1 MVGTKALRTK
11 PRLPSCS
18 LRSAPFAEHVPG
30 GASCGRYVHLPAAR
44 DLLPDHCAG
53 AASTRNDEQLVNGEG
68 IDIVLCLDISGSML
82 AQDFTPNRM
91 EAAKNVASEFIDNR
105 PTDRIGLVIFSGE
118 AFTMCPLTTD
128 RNVLKTQLF
137 NVSSG
142 LLEDGTAIGSGL
154 ATGVDRLRNSPSK
167 TKVIILLTDGENN
180 GGLIDP
186 NTAKEIAKSVGVRVY
201 TVGMGTE
208 GFAPV
213 PVQTPGGIVMQR
225 EKSTSTKNCSP
236 RSPTRPAA
244 TTTAPKTTKAS
255 KNIYSEIDHLEK
267 SKIEVS
273 SIRRYTEEFFPFAL
287 AASISPAART
297 PPSLD
302 RPAKVPVTLSSH
314 YAGKSIQI
322 HRLMVCRQNSRRH
335 DLERPAQRH
344 LQTGWHHLHK
354 PPGGRR

>member
-1 MVGTKALRTK
+1 MLYDWYQHIYFSQPAFFGLFALIPLLIWWEIRRANNGQATLMVSSVRAFRGTRSWKNFLRPVLFVFRLLTLCCLIIAL
-11 PRLPSCS
+11 
-18 LRSAPFAEHVPG
+18 
-30 GASCGRYVHLPAAR
+30 AR
-44 DLLPDHCAG
+44 PQ
-53 AASTRNDEQLVNGEG
+53 TRNDEQLVNGEG

-137 NVSSG
+137 NVQSG

-167 TKVIILLTDGENN
+167 SKVIILLTDGENN

-213 PVQTPGGIVMQR
+213 PIQTPSGVIMQR
-225 EKSTSTKNCSP
+225 EKVNIDEKLLTQIANETGGHYYRAKDNESL
-236 RSPTRPAA
+236 
-244 TTTAPKTTKAS
+244 
-255 KNIYSEIDHLEK
+255 KNIYSEIDRLEK
-267 SKIEVS
+267 SKVEVS
-273 SIRRYTEEFFPFAL
+273 SIRRYTEQFFPFAL
-287 AASISPAART
+287 AAAI
-297 PPSLD
+297 L
-302 RPAKVPVTLSSH
+302 L
-314 YAGKSIQI
+314 I
-322 HRLMVCRQNSRRH
+322 
-335 DLERPAQRH
+335 LELLLRWTVLRKFP
-344 LQTGWHHLHK
+344 
-354 PPGGRR
+354 

>member
-1 MVGTKALRTK
+1 MLYDWYKHIYFSQPAFFGLFAVLPLLIWWELKRSDKAQATFLFSSVRAFRGTRSWKNFLR
-11 PRLPSCS
+11 PLLFIFRLLTISC
-18 LRSAPFAEHVPG
+18 LIIG
-30 GASCGRYVHLPAAR
+30 LAR
-44 DLLPDHCAG
+44 PQ
-53 AASTRNDEQLVNGEG
+53 TRNDEQLVNGEG

-128 RNVLKTQLF
+128 RSVLKTQLF

-167 TKVIILLTDGENN
+167 SKVIILLTDGENN

-213 PVQTPGGIVMQR
+213 PVQTPGGVVMQR
-225 EKSTSTKNCSP
+225 EKVNIDEKLLTQIANETGGHYYRAKDNESL
-236 RSPTRPAA
+236 
-244 TTTAPKTTKAS
+244 KA
-255 KNIYSEIDHLEK
+255 IYTEIDRLEK
-267 SKIEVS
+267 SRIEVS
-273 SIRRYTEEFFPFAL
+273 NIRRYSEQFFPFAF
-287 AASISPAART
+287 AASIFLLLELLLRW
-297 PPSLD
+297 
-302 RPAKVPVTLSSH
+302 TLLR
-314 YAGKSIQI
+314 KF
-322 HRLMVCRQNSRRH
+322 
-335 DLERPAQRH
+335 P
-344 LQTGWHHLHK
+344 
-354 PPGGRR
+354 